1 MHNRNQQLASVM
13 DFQTWLN
20 EGGKNAAQMMRPV
33 YGVHQNALLR
43 RYEWEEIDTAVV
55 DVARTTLVAAADFQR
70 LGLIQPLGGLG
81 TTVSVYEQLGDMTD
95 AEVSMEGITRVQQDQ
110 PDYTPQSVP
119 VPIIHKDFSFT
130 ARHLAASRKLG
141 DSIDT
146 TAAQTAARRV
156 RDKIESMIFNG
167 DSLSMKGYAIQ
178 GFTTKT
184 ERIQK
189 TATECGGGDFGTEGN
204 SYASIVGGIGF
215 LAAAGFTGPYGV
227 YVARTQYH
235 QMLNRLT
242 DGSSLSEYQAI
253 LNGVPE
259 VSYIRAADAL
269 TAASVVI
276 WQLSRDVADL
286 AVAQDFVTLQWD
298 MQGGMKTEFKVMTAL
313 VPRIKHDAN
322 GACGVLHMTG
332 A

>member
-1 MHNRNQQLASVM
+1 MSKQLASVM

-20 EGGKNAAQMMRPV
+20 DGGKDSAKLMRPV

-43 RYEWEEIDTAVV
+43 KYEWEEIDASVV
-55 DVARTTLVAAADFQR
+55 DVVRTTLVAAADFQR
-70 LGLIQPLGGLG
+70 LGLIRPLGGLG

-95 AEVSMEGITRVQQDQ
+95 AEVSMEGITRTQQDQ

-130 ARHLAASRKLG
+130 ARHLAASRRLG
-141 DSIDT
+141 DAIDT

-167 DSLSMKGYAIQ
+167 DSLSMKGYSIQ

-184 ERIQK
+184 QRITK
-189 TATECGGGDFGTEGN
+189 TAAECGGGDFATEGN
-204 SYASIVGGIGF
+204 PYKVAVGGIGF
-215 LAAAGFTGPYGV
+215 LAAAGFTGRYGV

-235 QMLNRLT
+235 EMLHRLT

-253 LNGVPE
+253 LNGIPE
-259 VSYIRAADAL
+259 IDFIRPADAL
-269 TAASVVI
+269 TAGSVVI
-276 WQLSRDVADL
+276 WQLSSDVADL
-286 AVAQDFVTLQWD
+286 AVAQDIVTLQWD
-298 MQGGMKTEFKVMTAL
+298 MMGGMKTEFKVMTAL
-313 VPRIKHDAN
+313 VPRVKHDAN
-322 GACGVLHMTG
+322 GACGVLHVTG

>member
-1 MHNRNQQLASVM
+1 MTTKNAKAQVM
-13 DFQTWLN
+13 DINAWLN
-20 EGGKNAAQMMRPV
+20 AGGKESVALMRPV
-33 YGVHQNALLR
+33 LGMHQNALLR
-43 RYEWEEIDTAVV
+43 KYEWEEIDAAVV
-55 DVARTTLVAAADFQR
+55 DIARTTLVAAADFQR
-70 LGLIQPLGGLG
+70 LGLIRPLGGLG

-95 AEVSMEGITRVQQDQ
+95 AEVSMEGITRSQQDQ

-119 VPIIHKDFSFT
+119 VPIIHKDFSFS

-156 RDKIESMIFNG
+156 RDKIEGMIFNG
-167 DSLSMKGYAIQ
+167 DSLAMKGYSIS

-189 TATECGGGDFGTEGN
+189 TAAQCGGGDWATEGN
-204 SYASIVGGIGF
+204 PYKTINGAIGF
-215 LAAAGFTGPYGV
+215 LAAAGFPGPYGV

-235 QMLNRLT
+235 EALHRLT
-242 DGSSLSEYQAI
+242 DGSSLSELRAI
-253 LNGVPE
+253 LNGMPE
-259 VSYIRAADAL
+259 VQFMTAADAL
-269 TAASVVI
+269 TAGSVVV
-276 WQLSRDVADL
+276 WQLSADVADL
-286 AVAQDFVTLQWD
+286 AVAQDIVTLQWEQ
-298 MQGGMKTEFKVMTAL
+298 QGGMMTQFKVMTAL

-322 GACGVLHMTG
+322 GACGVLHVTS